1 MLDVLSLERVRPPDF
16 EVDVARILVNG
27 KDLAEL
33 AGDVE
38 RPFASA
44 EGHPEIAGQY
54 QGLAWHEVAAP
65 SRHLLGEPL
74 AWTMADENE
83 RVTLLGCE
91 CGEAGCWPLVARI
104 ELDDETVRWSN
115 FAQPHRPTW
124 RYDSLGPFTFDRR
137 AYEEA
142 LTGTM
147 TLYRPVGARE
157 LELIAASGYRAFPPR
172 LAQQPIFY
180 PVLNEEYAVQ
190 IARDWNTK
198 DEASGYVGFVTRFR
212 VDAAFAGRHE
222 PQTVGASMHRELWV
236 PAEELDVFNAHIVGL
251 IDVIAEFRA
260 SAKRI

>member
-1 MLDVLSLERVRPPDF
+1 MLDVLSLERVRPPGYA
-16 EVDVARILVNG
+16 VYVARILVNG

-33 AGDVE
+33 AAEIE

-44 EGHPEIAGQY
+44 EGHSEIAGQY

-74 AWTMADENE
+74 ADTIADVNG
-83 RVTLLGCE
+83 RVTLLRCA

-104 ELDDETVRWSN
+104 EIEDETVRWSN
-115 FAQPHRPTW
+115 FAQPHRPSW
-124 RYDSLGPFTFDRR
+124 KYDSLGPFTFDRR
-137 AYEEA
+137 EYEAA
-142 LTGTM
+142 LGGTV

-157 LELIAASGYRAFPPR
+157 LELIAASGHRAFPPR
-172 LAQQPIFY
+172 LPQQPIFY

-212 VDAAFAGRHE
+212 VDAAFAGRYE
-222 PQTVGASMHRELWV
+222 PRTVGASMHRELWV
-236 PAEELDVFNAHIVGL
+236 PAEELDAFNAHIVGL
-251 IDVIAEFRA
+251 IEVIAEFRA
-260 SAKRI
+260 SATGI